1 MNSDSVIVQ
10 DVERTWNHTRFDVHK
25 VMYEEW
31 DNVFR
36 GWAEE
41 EDIIVWEDC
50 MEQGSRMYE

>member
-25 VMYEEW
+25 IMFEEW

-36 GWAEE
+36 GWAEG
-41 EDIIVWEDC
+41 EDLWMLNDC
-50 MEQGSRMYE
+50 MEQGSLM